1 MILRFA
7 DSIVPVDQFVI
18 GWSMIRAVFIFLLGA
33 LMAQAE
39 FFKIRISDLRVEE
52 EYREWLEGRF
62 ELRNWRSGQSLVP
75 MARFKNFAFVVPD
88 LSDDEEDWL
97 RDAQFGSDAG
107 GLASGW
113 LVMEVTDKI
122 GRKGFLDV
130 WDTTSSL
137 NRWRSIPC
145 EIRPSSLKQCDDKE
159 EALLLAWHDRHRL
172 SCGDYGGLWYRARS
186 KKVGEQRVEREF
198 DQTFEVLSGGRAIAE
213 NLALDRDLILGQDGK
228 DGEVLLSEIKG
239 VTVAPIPWEER
250 MTKGEIKVDILAMK
264 VPADQHFLV
273 VPSFGDFLG
282 LIRRLETNSTPILRS
297 FSAGSEYR
305 DLASRYCRQMGL
317 DLPEAFAKL
326 LPVKTVGVTGG
337 DPFFPTGSDVA
348 VMLETDKPGA
358 VIAALKRTVGAK
370 ARSAGAR
377 EVQGELLGFQNADRS
392 FSSFLM
398 ELDGAVVVANS
409 PAQLVR
415 LKEVADKKTEAL
427 GAIDEYRFFRH
438 RYPVGQGE
446 RAYVFISDA
455 CLRRWAGPELRI
467 GASRRSRALAAL
479 ASTTASHIQTGK
491 LDDQFKGLLGSV
503 NLVGEKVI
511 SEKYNSLGF
520 VTPVGELGLKRVTTM
535 EKEGYDRWRRG
546 YENGWARFFDPI
558 AIQFRLGE
566 EREDLDMTILP
577 LRVDSDYDELISLAG
592 AAVLSKGASRVPDES
607 VFHFAMAVDKESDL
621 FKQASIGL
629 VDLLPGLSVNPLGWM
644 GESVAVTL
652 GDDLVWES
660 EMGDEIFTEMP
671 VLVRVDVESKI
682 KLALFLTAFKGAVQV
697 ASPDLVDW
705 ETRKHGERKYVVM
718 SADADDLG
726 FPISIYYATVPGAF
740 LVTLNEEMLKR
751 AIDRELNED
760 KKGKAEGQILA
771 QTNPRFLTSALA
783 LGSNVTLADRERFL
797 SYQALPILNEWYK
810 TREAKDPVAFHQ
822 ARFVK
827 AIECPGG
834 KGYHWNA
841 EDLTME
847 SVVYGHPGKPRGLEI
862 QPEWLAKFQT
872 LRAVGSFEEGGLRM
886 KVGLDSESR
895 FVDPVVKGK
904 PRPGD
909 DKMVALRDLLPLK
922 GGTKLAYRFDYE
934 GGFEEDPTESTL
946 EVEITKVTKDGE
958 LLLIEE
964 KGVSEGDDEK
974 HEEVSIFELGPN
986 GYRLVKT
993 TGESGVIGPKEGY
1006 YYPPELWPG
1015 QNYRVRYEEKVKEE
1029 GSWVRYRVDGMV
1041 SVIGWEVIE
1050 GPSGEKIKALKSE
1063 RREASIYNR
1072 DDFYRSLITEWHAP
1086 GMGVIKSV
1094 ERGSWGGQTT
1104 MTLEKFEQPE

>member
-1 MILRFA
+1 M
-7 DSIVPVDQFVI
+7 
-18 GWSMIRAVFIFLLGA
+18 
-33 LMAQAE
+33 
-39 FFKIRISDLRVEE
+39 
-52 EYREWLEGRF
+52 
-62 ELRNWRSGQSLVP
+62 
-75 MARFKNFAFVVPD
+75 
-88 LSDDEEDWL
+88 
-97 RDAQFGSDAG
+97 
-107 GLASGW
+107 
-113 LVMEVTDKI
+113 
-122 GRKGFLDV
+122 
-130 WDTTSSL
+130 
-137 NRWRSIPC
+137 
-145 EIRPSSLKQCDDKE
+145 
-159 EALLLAWHDRHRL
+159 
-172 SCGDYGGLWYRARS
+172 
-186 KKVGEQRVEREF
+186 
-198 DQTFEVLSGGRAIAE
+198 
-213 NLALDRDLILGQDGK
+213 
-228 DGEVLLSEIKG
+228 
-239 VTVAPIPWEER
+239 
-250 MTKGEIKVDILAMK
+250 
-264 VPADQHFLV
+264 
-273 VPSFGDFLG
+273 
-282 LIRRLETNSTPILRS
+282 
-297 FSAGSEYR
+297 
-305 DLASRYCRQMGL
+305 
-317 DLPEAFAKL
+317 
-326 LPVKTVGVTGG
+326 
-337 DPFFPTGSDVA
+337 
-348 VMLETDKPGA
+348 
-358 VIAALKRTVGAK
+358 
-370 ARSAGAR
+370 
-377 EVQGELLGFQNADRS
+377 
-392 FSSFLM
+392 
-398 ELDGAVVVANS
+398 
-409 PAQLVR
+409 
-415 LKEVADKKTEAL
+415 
-427 GAIDEYRFFRH
+427 
-438 RYPVGQGE
+438 
-446 RAYVFISDA
+446 
-455 CLRRWAGPELRI
+455 
-467 GASRRSRALAAL
+467 
-479 ASTTASHIQTGK
+479 
-491 LDDQFKGLLGSV
+491 
-503 NLVGEKVI
+503 
-511 SEKYNSLGF
+511 
-520 VTPVGELGLKRVTTM
+520 
-535 EKEGYDRWRRG
+535 
-546 YENGWARFFDPI
+546 
-558 AIQFRLGE
+558 
-566 EREDLDMTILP
+566 
-577 LRVDSDYDELISLAG
+577 
-592 AAVLSKGASRVPDES
+592 
-607 VFHFAMAVDKESDL
+607 
-621 FKQASIGL
+621 

-671 VLVRVDVESKI
+671 VLVRVDVESRI

-718 SADADDLG
+718 SADDDDLG

-934 GGFEEDPTESTL
+934 GGFEEGPTESTL

-974 HEEVSIFELGPN
+974 HEELSIFELGPK

-993 TGESGVIGPKEGY
+993 TGESGVIGPKKGY

-1015 QNYRVRYEEKVKEE
+1015 QNYRVRYEEKVEEE
-1029 GSWVRYRVDGMV
+1029 GSWVRYRVDGVV

-1050 GPSGEKIKALKSE
+1050 GPSGEEIKALKSE
-1063 RREASIYNR
+1063 RREASIYDR
-1072 DDFYRSLITEWHAP
+1072 DDFYRSLITEWHVP